1 MGYEGG
7 YDTHHAAKA
16 RSLCAS
22 RRVMQILILPMLA
35 RSSRQ
40 SYRRNRVQVL
50 KREGVYTC
58 NAVQWSRASST
69 KSKAALFGLGK
80 TLPSP
85 LSQSERRDAPRG
97 TARASTAHRCHH
109 SQKDELQTRHKRL
122 VTKKKHDAQES

>member
-7 YDTHHAAKA
+7 YDTHHATKA

-40 SYRRNRVQVL
+40 SYRRHRVQAI
-50 KREGVYTC
+50 KMESVYTC

-69 KSKAALFGLGK
+69 MSRAALFGLGK

-97 TARASTAHRCHH
+97 TSRASTPRGCQHT
-109 SQKDELQTRHKRL
+109 QKMNFKQGMY
-122 VTKKKHDAQES
+122 V